1 MAVGCSRSATG
12 LSADPLCRS
21 FAGSTLASVPGCAET
36 FGLSGKRAMV
46 PIALI
51 CMSIS
56 KAEFDLL
63 RAEVLSLQSELIRL
77 RARVAVLEEEKFEL
91 VESRSST
98 TSAAASTSLPPPRP
112 SAPEEVSR
120 GEVCKRVGEFLRRC
134 LQGGHRCTSSRD
146 LLPLASRFWIVIR
159 TITWG
164 VFSKFGACKALVKR
178 GSEAGDSIFVDLPA
192 QWDVNICLRG
202 ALLSPFR
209 LRDEWWIPSG
219 GGRRPDLLR
228 ARRGDGRRRVPC
240 RCLGAPG

>member
-91 VESRSST
+91 VESWSST
-98 TSAAASTSLPPPRP
+98 TSAAASTSLPPPWP

-164 VFSKFGACKALVKR
+164 VFLEIR
-178 GSEAGDSIFVDLPA
+178 GLQG
-192 QWDVNICLRG
+192 
-202 ALLSPFR
+202 
-209 LRDEWWIPSG
+209 
-219 GGRRPDLLR
+219 
-228 ARRGDGRRRVPC
+228 
-240 RCLGAPG
+240 PGETRQ